1 MQKKTSKRKSKSKTV
16 DKFGFGRLDQETV
29 NFIDAKVRELGS
41 KEAVALHYKANDT
54 VSEFARMLAGVYFGG
69 EE

>member
-1 MQKKTSKRKSKSKTV
+1 MAKQKKSKINTH
-16 DKFGFGRLDQETV
+16 DFGRLDQQSV